1 MARPPIATPSVSAIL
16 ALVDSQGRLAVR
28 ATPNAR
34 AAAIA
39 LPAAGQQP
47 VLSVRTTATPAD
59 GEAND
64 AVLDLLAKALH
75 CPRSALT
82 ILRGQTSRNKIV
94 QIAPPLVQNG

>member
-1 MARPPIATPSVSAIL
+1 MPSAAAIL
-16 ALVDSQGRLAVR
+16 ALADSQRRLAVR
-28 ATPNAR
+28 ATPNAS
-34 AAAIA
+34 ADAIV

-94 QIAPPLVQNG
+94 QIAAPSVQKA